1 MFFFFFEQVF
11 IISQTHCTGA
21 AVFQGFE
28 VDCEQFVLLKF
39 SRFFFQAKTFRVI
52 GCRLAGTNRP
62 KNGGSGHDRYKPSV

>member
-1 MFFFFFEQVF
+1 MLFFFEQVF

-39 SRFFFQAKTFRVI
+39 SRFFFFKQKLS
-52 GCRLAGTNRP
+52 GSLAA
-62 KNGGSGHDRYKPSV
+62 V